1 MGKTAL
7 KTGRGKT
14 CVLNRAIYKERNT
27 VTSFLDVQINVSS
40 VFQYFLI
47 YLMLLIP
54 GSCLFAKYFLG
65 DWKYYVLLVFYAALF
80 VSGKKYR
87 EGYAPVFALLLLVF
101 VVVTRLITDGGAGL
115 SAWMQFAVCLASVH
129 FAVCCNRRMFLTRF
143 VKLVC
148 VFSVISLVFWLLFL
162 VFPQLADIYPAQT
175 YFTQSIGSDP
185 AWAKDYYGKGLF
197 LYSYLEIHPTR
208 NCGIYTEPGVHQI
221 VLNGALFV
229 MLFWGNKLTGLTGRK
244 YFWRLAV
251 LVFTVLSCQSTAG
264 YIGFL
269 LIVVFFMFSRRVRS
283 KGRYAA
289 KAKRALA
296 MLLCLAVIV
305 LLLEYQVNGAESI
318 LNKQIVEKLFAG
330 TDGVSLMEGSG
341 QYRVGTILLSVRS
354 VIEHPLGVG
363 YDRFI
368 GLTNRAETGFVAASV
383 MSFAAVYGVIPWIV
397 MLAMVFV
404 PVIRN
409 ESRTVALLFMLL
421 FLNTTLAQT
430 DLLYPALMMVPV
442 YLEATRPR
450 GKFVRGGAPCKHRSP
465 Y

>member
-1 MGKTAL
+1 M
-7 KTGRGKT
+7 
-14 CVLNRAIYKERNT
+14 LNRAIYKERNT

-221 VLNGALFV
+221 VLNSALFV
-229 MLFWGNKLTGLTGRK
+229 MLFWGHKLTGLTGRK

-296 MLLCLAVIV
+296 TATTLISQFPDGVKNLFCVLFDISDGVANSGDQLSLIV
-305 LLLEYQVNGAESI
+305 GNGDAELLLELHDKLHGVQRVGA
-318 LNKQIVEKLFAG
+318 QIVSETCLRLYFSLVNTKLVH
-330 TDGVSLMEGSG
+330 D
-341 QYRVGTILLSVRS
+341 
-354 VIEHPLGVG
+354 
-363 YDRFI
+363 
-368 GLTNRAETGFVAASV
+368 
-383 MSFAAVYGVIPWIV
+383 
-397 MLAMVFV
+397 
-404 PVIRN
+404 
-409 ESRTVALLFMLL
+409 
-421 FLNTTLAQT
+421 
-430 DLLYPALMMVPV
+430 DLLN
-442 YLEATRPR
+442 
-450 GKFVRGGAPCKHRSP
+450 FCFNF
-465 Y
+465 